1 MKGTRETKV
10 PENIA
15 VAGRLFELRGH
26 YSIRSFMS
34 AHVLRNNPHTSAQP
48 WSPIADAKA
57 KEVKVTDETR
67 AEKKRALPRLRLIGC
82 VLEEFDT
89 GFRVGIVL
97 EASTF

>member
-1 MKGTRETKV
+1 MAPPRNMKGTRETKV

-67 AEKKRALPRLRLIGC
+67 AEKKELFHGY
-82 VLEEFDT
+82 
-89 GFRVGIVL
+89 G
-97 EASTF
+97 